1 MHTSLIEACNRYLS
15 ENPRLKDE
23 VFTPEQA
30 ADLFI
35 KSMSRED
42 LLIYGRAKIVRA
54 FEICKQ
60 QKKQYQ

>member
-15 ENPRLKDE
+15 ENPMLKDE
-23 VFTPEQA
+23 VYTPEQA
-30 ADLFI
+30 AELFM

-54 FEICKQ
+54 FETCK
-60 QKKQYQ
+60 KRK

>member
-23 VFTPEQA
+23 VYTPEQA

-35 KSMSRED
+35 KSRNREE
-42 LLIYGRAKIVRA
+42 LLIYGRAKIVKA
-54 FEICKQ
+54 FETCK
-60 QKKQYQ
+60 KRKN

>member
-1 MHTSLIEACNRYLS
+1 MHTSLIEACTRYLT
-15 ENPRLKDE
+15 ENPILKNE
-23 VFTPEQA
+23 IYTPEQA

-60 QKKQYQ
+60 RKKQHQ